1 MNFFSV
7 IKLPFIL
14 TIIFCN
20 ITFAQECFIKNQ
32 GQFPAKVIAK
42 KKINGGAL
50 FIENSKLTFSFY
62 DQQQLK
68 SFHNRTSN
76 DDKIDFHAYSLSFL
90 KSNYVKT
97 TEFLN
102 ETEFVENYY
111 LGDKSTWVSNVN
123 HYEKIVQKNIYE
135 GIDLILYEHKNNLKY
150 DLYLHKNS
158 NYKNIKI
165 KYSGQ
170 SNMIL
175 RDGNLI
181 ISTSVNS
188 ITELKP
194 YAYQIIE
201 QDTVEVECNYI
212 LKNSYLSF
220 DLPNSFD
227 KSFDLVIDP
236 TLIFSTYSG
245 SISDNFGYT
254 ATYDNL
260 GFLYS
265 GSTAFGVD
273 YPTTIGA
280 FQMSFQGGITDIAI
294 TKYDTLG
301 TSRIYSTYL
310 GGSADELPHSM
321 VVNANN
327 ELFILGTTGSDDFPI
342 TSNAFQNAFNGGN
355 SFFPTGLGVSFPN
368 GSDIFITKINKY
380 GGALLSSTFL
390 GGTDNDGLN
399 TSQELKYNYA
409 DEIRGEIDIDNN
421 NNVFIVSSTYSND
434 FPTTNNVFCQNFNGG
449 QDGCIIKMDDQLSNV
464 LWSSFLGGSNNDAIY
479 SLEIDKKNNIYVT
492 GGTVSTD
499 FPTTPQSY
507 NSSYNGSVYPE
518 AFVCK
523 IQSDG
528 LSLINSTFFGSIYYD
543 QSYFIELNNSN
554 DVYVFGQTRA
564 DSLSL
569 VLNSNYYVTNGGQFI
584 SVFDSELTNL
594 KRSTVFGTGNGSP
607 DISPTAFLVDKCN
620 SVYISGWG
628 SNLSGSL
635 STLNLPVT
643 TSAFQNTTD
652 GNDFYLAVFD
662 ELLDSLEYAT
672 YFGGSQSTEHV
683 DGGTSRF
690 DKNGIIYQSVCAG
703 CGGNNDFPIYPNPGA
718 VSSTNNSP
726 NCNNAVFKFD
736 FKRPIIVSDFSAP
749 TVNCTTLVQFTNS
762 SSFNNLGPIN
772 YFWDFGDGTTSSQV
786 NPQHQYQNSG
796 SYDVSLIAS
805 SSQACNFSDTIIK
818 TIYVLNGARDTLEDV
833 YKCRYDLSQIGFSSI
848 NDSLINFNWSP
859 NTSLTSN
866 AISNPFTSTDTTTT
880 FQLIVSGNQCNDTLY
895 QKVIVN
901 VLAVTL
907 SNDTSYCSEPILFI
921 PSVNSLYNS
930 VLWSTDKNFSD
941 TLSQQIT
948 YAASIPQTYHIKISD
963 SSCIATDSIKLK
975 SDLIDIELIS
985 DTISCSLDTLDF
997 FVQNNTLQNPL
1008 VKYLWSSEN
1017 IISYGLDSSSVKIIL
1032 ANSEW
1037 HSVEVEN
1044 SVGCI
1049 IHDSIFVNVYPSASI
1064 DSIWANSYSIPQGS
1078 NVELFVETTDSVLW
1092 FNAST
1097 EKNIELSPTY
1107 SLWYKVKAYNEFCEA
1122 LDSIF
1127 ISVREVLCNVDSVII
1142 PTGFT
1147 PNADGINDSYKLK
1160 YNDVDIE
1167 KFHISIFNRLGQEVF
1182 YSKNIDFNWNG
1193 KYRDIDLL
1201 PQVLNYYIEITCVGG
1216 NTLFKKG
1223 NITLIR

>member
-1 MNFFSV
+1 
-7 IKLPFIL
+7 
-14 TIIFCN
+14 
-20 ITFAQECFIKNQ
+20 
-32 GQFPAKVIAK
+32 
-42 KKINGGAL
+42 
-50 FIENSKLTFSFY
+50 
-62 DQQQLK
+62 
-68 SFHNRTSN
+68 
-76 DDKIDFHAYSLSFL
+76 
-90 KSNYVKT
+90 
-97 TEFLN
+97 
-102 ETEFVENYY
+102 
-111 LGDKSTWVSNVN
+111 
-123 HYEKIVQKNIYE
+123 
-135 GIDLILYEHKNNLKY
+135 
-150 DLYLHKNS
+150 
-158 NYKNIKI
+158 
-165 KYSGQ
+165 
-170 SNMIL
+170 
-175 RDGNLI
+175 
-181 ISTSVNS
+181 
-188 ITELKP
+188 
-194 YAYQIIE
+194 
-201 QDTVEVECNYI
+201 
-212 LKNSYLSF
+212 
-220 DLPNSFD
+220 
-227 KSFDLVIDP
+227 
-236 TLIFSTYSG
+236 
-245 SISDNFGYT
+245 
-254 ATYDNL
+254 
-260 GFLYS
+260 
-265 GSTAFGVD
+265 
-273 YPTTIGA
+273 
-280 FQMSFQGGITDIAI
+280 
-294 TKYDTLG
+294 
-301 TSRIYSTYL
+301 
-310 GGSADELPHSM
+310 
-321 VVNANN
+321 
-327 ELFILGTTGSDDFPI
+327 
-342 TSNAFQNAFNGGN
+342 
-355 SFFPTGLGVSFPN
+355 
-368 GSDIFITKINKY
+368 
-380 GGALLSSTFL
+380 
-390 GGTDNDGLN
+390 
-399 TSQELKYNYA
+399 
-409 DEIRGEIDIDNN
+409 
-421 NNVFIVSSTYSND
+421 
-434 FPTTNNVFCQNFNGG
+434 
-449 QDGCIIKMDDQLSNV
+449 
-464 LWSSFLGGSNNDAIY
+464 
-479 SLEIDKKNNIYVT
+479 
-492 GGTVSTD
+492 
-499 FPTTPQSY
+499 
-507 NSSYNGSVYPE
+507 
-518 AFVCK
+518 
-523 IQSDG
+523 
-528 LSLINSTFFGSIYYD
+528 
-543 QSYFIELNNSN
+543 
-554 DVYVFGQTRA
+554 
-564 DSLSL
+564 
-569 VLNSNYYVTNGGQFI
+569 
-584 SVFDSELTNL
+584 
-594 KRSTVFGTGNGSP
+594 TGNGSP

-1008 VKYLWSSEN
+1008 VKYLWSSDN
-1017 IISYGLDSSSVKIIL
+1017 IISYSLDSSSVKIIL

-1107 SLWYKVKAYNEFCEA
+1107 SSWYKVKAYNEFCEA
-1122 LDSIF
+1122 NDSIF
-1127 ISVREVLCNVDSVII
+1127 ISVREVLCNV
-1142 PTGFT
+1142 
-1147 PNADGINDSYKLK
+1147 
-1160 YNDVDIE
+1160 
-1167 KFHISIFNRLGQEVF
+1167 
-1182 YSKNIDFNWNG
+1182 
-1193 KYRDIDLL
+1193 
-1201 PQVLNYYIEITCVGG
+1201 
-1216 NTLFKKG
+1216 
-1223 NITLIR
+1223 